1 MRQRRLLPSIE
12 AIGSSPRS
20 RWIAV
25 LLIASAILVVSV
37 IPIPGA
43 VPEEGGGVPTSAPFH
58 FVGYA
63 VLATLLGFALL
74 ARRRALSANTL
85 ALVGASLYGVLI
97 EFVQYP
103 IPYRSFSYLD
113 MLINTAGAF
122 FGVLLLALLLARSE
136 QGSETAAADR

>member
-1 MRQRRLLPSIE
+1 MPFAE
-12 AIGSSPRS
+12 AVD
-20 RWIAV
+20 AV
-25 LLIASAILVVSV
+25 LGALI
-37 IPIPGA
+37 
-43 VPEEGGGVPTSAPFH
+43 
-58 FVGYA
+58 
-63 VLATLLGFALL
+63 LL